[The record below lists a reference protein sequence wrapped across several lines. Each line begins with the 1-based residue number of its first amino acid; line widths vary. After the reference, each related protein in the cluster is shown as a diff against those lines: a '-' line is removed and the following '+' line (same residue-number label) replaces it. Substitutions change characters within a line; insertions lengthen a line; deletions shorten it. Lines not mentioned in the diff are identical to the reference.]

1 MPKPRSMLAPSI
13 LKLPPN
19 NSRFA
24 VTKYMSLMCK
34 TSRRQMS
41 KRNRDQEKNQRSQSQ
56 WGRKKKSEAGN
67 NVPQRN
73 QNIPIRTEFEVSPQF
88 FWAQCSKRWPSALHF
103 RSNIEP
109 NYQITYEV
117 SRSGPQTW
125 NIALKRE
132 HWREQGKEK
141 RSASGFFHRYLVN

>member
-73 QNIPIRTEFEVSPQF
+73 QKIPIRNEFEVSPQF

-109 NYQITYEV
+109 NYQVAPVDDRPVLPRLDE
-117 SRSGPQTW
+117 
-125 NIALKRE
+125 LLE
-132 HWREQGKEK
+132 EE
-141 RSASGFFHRYLVN
+141 